1 MRKSY
6 VTIYDLQMHKVAYL
20 ENASNISYETPMNS
34 LWTTSFDL
42 PLDDPK
48 TEHCRPFYFVEIW
61 DGSERL
67 DLFRILPQTS
77 QRSAEISRVR
87 YECEHV
93 LATLL
98 DDLMFQYH
106 TVGNLGYHTDRVI
119 QYVLNQQSTPRWKL
133 GRVDFNYQYEYNWEN
148 TNLLGGLFSV
158 PKPFVD
164 EYMWTWDT
172 TSYPWTLNLVRPSN
186 QVQAYIRYGRNMEG
200 ITKDED
206 PTNLVNQIYALG
218 YGEGINQLTFAGING
233 GKPYVE
239 DIESQQKYGLK
250 RTVFVDRRFEYEETL
265 LARSQALL
273 AELKDPRISY
283 TVDTTEL
290 YNLTRDPIDKF
301 RTGSLVRVQDPDIGD
316 FTIRVVNVRK
326 PDLRGEPG
334 DVILEIANRPQDI
347 AGTIADL
354 SNRMKIEEVYAQGAT
369 NYDTQTFADNCDP
382 NYPAIIRFRI
392 PDETAR
398 INKVLLSYRSEGFRA
413 YSRAIESAPAVTS
426 GPSSRETTASGGGT
440 TSGPS
445 SRTTTASGGG
455 TTSGPSSRTT
465 TASGGGTTSG
475 PSSATTSQ
483 PAGHANLQTVAGADL
498 WVSGSSYPVGNAV
511 QSDGFHTHGI
521 DPGTWLMTANG
532 NPVLFQ
538 YDSMHEHNL
547 RNHVHLYSTIDHV
560 HNMAHTHQISAH
572 THDMD
577 HTHTIAAHT
586 HNMDHTHTI
595 AAHTHNMDHTH
606 TIPGHTHGIEH
617 GIFVGPS
624 PTTLE
629 IRVDNT
635 VIPITATNGDEID
648 IIPFLSKDGGGKVR
662 RGWHEIRIRPINSLG
677 RIEASVFSQVFAQSR
692 GGGDY

>member
-34 LWTTSFDL
+34 LWTASFDL

-48 TEHCRPFYFVEIW
+48 IEHCRPFYFVEIW

-98 DDLMFQYH
+98 DDIMFQYH

-119 QYVLNQQSTPRWKL
+119 QYVLDQQSTRHWQL
-133 GRVDFNYQYEYNWEN
+133 GTIEFSYQYEYNWEN
-148 TNLLGGLFSV
+148 NNLLGALFSV

-186 QVQAYIRYGRNMEG
+186 EVQAYIRYGKNMQG

-206 PTNLVNQIYALG
+206 PTNLVNRIYALG

-239 DIESQQKYGLK
+239 DVESQQKYGLK
-250 RTVFVDRRFEYEETL
+250 QTVWADRRFEYEETL
-265 LARSQALL
+265 LARAQALL

-354 SNRMKIEEVYAQGAT
+354 QSRMKIEEVYAQGAT

-413 YSRAIESAPAVTS
+413 YSRAIEAAPAVTS
-426 GPSSRETTASGGGT
+426 GPSSRETTASGGQT

-445 SRTTTASGGG
+445 SRTTTASGGQ

-465 TASGGGTTSG
+465 TASGGQTTSG
-475 PSSATTSQ
+475 PSSTSTTASGGGDFLTTQ
-483 PAGHANLQTVAGADL
+483 TNNWTLLPAQFLPADFMNFAGDPPHSHSMYSVEHTHTMS
-498 WVSGSSYPVGNAV
+498 VSP
-511 QSDGFHTHGI
+511 HTHGM
-521 DPGTWLMTANG
+521 D
-532 NPVLFQ
+532 
-538 YDSMHEHNL
+538 
-547 RNHVHLYSTIDHV
+547 
-560 HNMAHTHQISAH
+560 HTHYIGPH
-572 THDMD
+572 THGMD

-586 HNMDHTHTI
+586 HG
-595 AAHTHNMDHTH
+595 MDHTH
-606 TIPGHTHGIEH
+606 TIPAHTHGMDHTHTIPAHTHGIEH

-624 PTTLE
+624 PSAVE
-629 IRVDNT
+629 IRVDNN
-635 VIPITATNGDEID
+635 VVPVTATSGEEID
-648 IIPFLSKDGGGKVR
+648 IIPFLAKDGGGRVR
-662 RGWHEIRIRPINSLG
+662 RGWHEIQIRPNNLG
-677 RIEASVFSQVFAQSR
+677 RIVASVFSQVFAQSR